1 MEPSLT
7 EAAGKPPWFGRG
19 QPDRFFAESFATGFG
34 ARRDGRRKIFGKN
47 LNTGHRAIAIGHLIH
62 NNLCRAF
69 PISPRELVDMNRKE
83 LVDALAAKTDS
94 TKADAERAVGAL
106 IDIISGTLKKGDSL
120 TLVGFGTFE
129 VRKRAARTG
138 RNPKTGEE
146 LKIKA
151 AKVPAFK
158 AGATLKALVNGAKK

>member
-1 MEPSLT
+1 
-7 EAAGKPPWFGRG
+7 
-19 QPDRFFAESFATGFG
+19 
-34 ARRDGRRKIFGKN
+34 
-47 LNTGHRAIAIGHLIH
+47 
-62 NNLCRAF
+62 
-69 PISPRELVDMNRKE
+69 MNRKE
-83 LVDALAAKTDS
+83 LVDALAAKTES
-94 TKADAERAVGAL
+94 TKADAERNVAAL
-106 IDIISGTLKKGDSL
+106 IDIISATLKKGDSL

-158 AGATLKALVNGAKK
+158 AGATLKALVSGTKK

>member
-1 MEPSLT
+1 
-7 EAAGKPPWFGRG
+7 
-19 QPDRFFAESFATGFG
+19 
-34 ARRDGRRKIFGKN
+34 
-47 LNTGHRAIAIGHLIH
+47 
-62 NNLCRAF
+62 
-69 PISPRELVDMNRKE
+69 MNRKE
-83 LVDALAAKTDS
+83 LIEALAAKTES
-94 TKADAERAVGAL
+94 TKADAERNVGAM

-158 AGATLKALVNGAKK
+158 AGATLKAAVNGTKKK

>member
-1 MEPSLT
+1 
-7 EAAGKPPWFGRG
+7 
-19 QPDRFFAESFATGFG
+19 
-34 ARRDGRRKIFGKN
+34 
-47 LNTGHRAIAIGHLIH
+47 
-62 NNLCRAF
+62 
-69 PISPRELVDMNRKE
+69 MNRKE

-94 TKADAERAVGAL
+94 TKADAERNVGAM

-158 AGATLKALVNGAKK
+158 AGATLKALVNGTKK

>member
-1 MEPSLT
+1 LGTCPEGT
-7 EAAGKPPWFGRG
+7 EIGALPASG
-19 QPDRFFAESFATGFG
+19 FFNNNPIRVSP
-34 ARRDGRRKIFGKN
+34 
-47 LNTGHRAIAIGHLIH
+47 HSPLIH
-62 NNLCRAF
+62 QGALN
-69 PISPRELVDMNRKE
+69 MNRKE
-83 LVDALAAKTDS
+83 LVDALAAKTES

-129 VRKRAARTG
+129 VRKRAARMG

-158 AGATLKALVNGAKK
+158 PGATLKAVVNGVKK

>member
-1 MEPSLT
+1 
-7 EAAGKPPWFGRG
+7 
-19 QPDRFFAESFATGFG
+19 
-34 ARRDGRRKIFGKN
+34 
-47 LNTGHRAIAIGHLIH
+47 
-62 NNLCRAF
+62 
-69 PISPRELVDMNRKE
+69 MNRKE
-83 LVDALAAKTDS
+83 LIEALAAKTES
-94 TKADAERAVGAL
+94 TKADAERSVSAM

-120 TLVGFGTFE
+120 SLVGFGTFE

-158 AGATLKALVNGAKK
+158 AGATLKAAVNGTKKK

>member
-1 MEPSLT
+1 
-7 EAAGKPPWFGRG
+7 
-19 QPDRFFAESFATGFG
+19 
-34 ARRDGRRKIFGKN
+34 
-47 LNTGHRAIAIGHLIH
+47 
-62 NNLCRAF
+62 
-69 PISPRELVDMNRKE
+69 MNRKE
-83 LVDALAAKTDS
+83 LIEALAAKTES
-94 TKADAERAVGAL
+94 TKADAERNVGAL

-120 TLVGFGTFE
+120 SLVGFGTFE

-158 AGATLKALVNGAKK
+158 AGATLKAVVNGTKKK